1 MKEII
6 CYSSY
11 LPKGTKQN
19 ISFMELLLDEHWAE
33 GEIFCP
39 SEIFQEVGGFNDR
52 LTANWRYEF
61 LLRAVQK
68 YPFTAVG
75 VSADSGEDAWK
86 QDANYAKPGSFH
98 LWQSKPPSE
107 WMDNVRG
114 RMGFVGS
121 QADTFLCK
129 TCPISPHPMVCYR
142 LTGITAGHPP
152 PLWTVTAPTAILP
165 ANTSRNSFL
174 PDASIPL
181 LQLCWQMLLCC
192 LIPKRRPGGWR
203 K

>member
-39 SEIFQEVGGFNDR
+39 SGIFQEVGGFNDR

-68 YPFTAVG
+68 YPLTAVG
-75 VSADSGEDAWK
+75 VSADSEI
-86 QDANYAKPGSFH
+86 
-98 LWQSKPPSE
+98 
-107 WMDNVRG
+107 G
-114 RMGFVGS
+114 RAHV
-121 QADTFLCK
+121 
-129 TCPISPHPMVCYR
+129 
-142 LTGITAGHPP
+142 
-152 PLWTVTAPTAILP
+152 
-165 ANTSRNSFL
+165 
-174 PDASIPL
+174 
-181 LQLCWQMLLCC
+181 
-192 LIPKRRPGGWR
+192 
-203 K
+203 

>member
-1 MKEII
+1 MNF
-6 CYSSY
+6 CCG
-11 LPKGTKQN
+11 PCRN
-19 ISFMELLLDEHWAE
+19 ILLLPL
-33 GEIFCP
+33 GCP
-39 SEIFQEVGGFNDR
+39 LIRG
-52 LTANWRYEF
+52 
-61 LLRAVQK
+61 K
-68 YPFTAVG
+68 M
-75 VSADSGEDAWK
+75 
-86 QDANYAKPGSFH
+86 PGSRMPIMQNQVH
-98 LWQSKPPSE
+98 SIYGSPSLLPNG

-121 QADTFLCK
+121 PADTFLCK

-142 LTGITAGHPP
+142 LTGIPAGHPP